1 MSISLILFLLLF
13 GPGIFAFMLNTG
25 DGLGVILVG
34 ILVAIL
40 IIGPFYYLFGP
51 L

>member
-1 MSISLILFLLLF
+1 MWYWILIGLLF
-13 GPGIFAFMLNTG
+13 GPGIFKFMLNTG
-25 DGLGVILVG
+25 DALGAILLFMFV
-34 ILVAIL
+34 VIL